1 MTETLPQPQPEVPAK
16 FRDPETG
23 ALRPEALLKSY
34 LELERKLATMVAV
47 PGDDPEPEAVARF
60 RRALGVPERP
70 DDYQIKLRAGL
81 FNRDPEVNRR
91 LHEAGFT
98 PAQAQLVYDLA
109 EDYVGPVVEDMGA
122 GFEASRQLER
132 LTQHF
137 GGEEKWRE
145 VARQVAAWGRANMPP
160 EAFEALSTTAEGV
173 LALHQ
178 MMRSGEPGMTRAG
191 AAAEEPLDQGALD
204 RLMRDPRYWRER
216 EPEAIAKVRRGF
228 ERLYPTG

>member
-1 MTETLPQPQPEVPAK
+1 MNQNMPEAPEIPAK

-23 ALRPEALLKSY
+23 ALRADALLKSY
-34 LELERKLATMVAV
+34 LELERKLAAMVEV
-47 PGDDPEPEAVARF
+47 PGDDADEAAVGRF

-70 DDYQIKLRAGL
+70 DDYEIALRSGL
-81 FNRDPEVNRR
+81 FQGDPEVNRR

-122 GFEASRQLER
+122 GFEASRQAER
-132 LTQHF
+132 LAQHF

-160 EAFEALSTTAEGV
+160 AAFEALSTTYEGV
-173 LALHQ
+173 LALYN
-178 MMRSGEPGMTRAG
+178 MMRSGEPGMRDGAG
-191 AAAEEPLDQGALD
+191 AAAEGPLDQAGLD
-204 RLMRDPRYWRER
+204 RMMRDPRYWRER
-216 EPEAIAKVRRGF
+216 DAGLIAKVRQGF

>member
-1 MTETLPQPQPEVPAK
+1 MNQSLPEAPEIPAK

-23 ALRPEALLKSY
+23 ALRADLLLKSY
-34 LELERKLATMVAV
+34 LELERKLAAMVEI
-47 PGDDPEPEAVARF
+47 PGDDADEEAVGRF

-70 DDYQIKLRAGL
+70 DDYAIALRSGL
-81 FNRDPEVNRR
+81 FERDPEVNRR

-122 GFEASRQLER
+122 GFEASRQVER
-132 LTQHF
+132 LAQHF

-145 VARQVAAWGRANMPP
+145 VARQIAAWGRANMPP
-160 EAFEALSTTAEGV
+160 AAFEALSTTYEGV
-173 LALHQ
+173 LALYN
-178 MMRSGEPGMTRAG
+178 MMRSGDPGMGGGAG
-191 AAAEEPLDQGALD
+191 AAAEGATDQAGLD

-216 EPEAIAKVRRGF
+216 DAGLIAQVRQGF